1 MERRARHCRFR
12 ARTRSASPPR
22 HRDAMGPLGGLR
34 VPVQEHPGR
43 PAHSEGAAKKS
54 RSMPAPA
61 AVQKEA
67 RNAMRRGRDHE
78 RGSGD
83 RQNGEKIVEQSRHK
97 AWRRAAVQ
105 TERASLAYE
114 ARPVKVEKS
123 DAPATSLCERGNP
136 AQDQNIPVM
145 FQSLPGRSHVQ
156 LQGSVPSQ
164 LMHVTPVPVKQ
175 MPVQLQ
181 PLLQR
186 PKIETKNVPLTVLPS
201 DSGMPD
207 TPFSKTKSGRVKRP
221 MNAFM
226 VWARIHR
233 AAVAKANPGAN
244 NAEISVQLGLEWS
257 KLTEEQ
263 KQPYYEEANKIKLR
277 HREEFPGWVYQ
288 PNKKKCSP
296 PPGSAAF
303 SSTSQSTMTP
313 NPAGTIAFPSPTYTF
328 VNSTVKNS
336 IGRTVCESPAICLPA
351 SSIQHAGP
359 MTLFQTT
366 AASTTSVAV
375 AVPTLPLRPVVSS
388 QHFAEPAQTEAFVP
402 PGLSFSLKRPAPV
415 FTESF
420 SNRNPSNIS
429 SASGRFSVSNSEIP
443 GISVFPRG
451 IALPQATPFIPSP
464 AYVSTPIGQP
474 ANLFGGTPQFPF
486 CHPSFIP
493 GPRCFPS
500 STFPLRAPFGYG
512 NFSTSV
518 PQCFGFYEERNQRQ
532 EVIFSTLDEDYR
544 FRAYSEERLHEN
556 QRVCRSPDVV
566 SCQSTCSEER
576 VLSPLPQL
584 DVEVVEEVLPSP
596 PSTPSSTYIVN
607 VTDSD
612 EEEEVKFFQVL

>member
-1 MERRARHCRFR
+1 LG
-12 ARTRSASPPR
+12 SPP
-22 HRDAMGPLGGLR
+22 
-34 VPVQEHPGR
+34 
-43 PAHSEGAAKKS
+43 
-54 RSMPAPA
+54 
-61 AVQKEA
+61 
-67 RNAMRRGRDHE
+67 
-78 RGSGD
+78 
-83 RQNGEKIVEQSRHK
+83 
-97 AWRRAAVQ
+97 
-105 TERASLAYE
+105 
-114 ARPVKVEKS
+114 
-123 DAPATSLCERGNP
+123 
-136 AQDQNIPVM
+136 QDQNIPVL
-145 FQSLPGRSHVQ
+145 FQSLPSRSHVQ
-156 LQGSVPSQ
+156 IQGPLPSQ

-175 MPVQLQ
+175 VPVQLQ

-186 PKIETKNVPLTVLPS
+186 PKIETKNIPLTVLPS

-207 TPFSKTKSGRVKRP
+207 TPFSRTKSGRVKRP

-263 KQPYYEEANKIKLR
+263 KQPYYDEANKIKLR

-288 PNKKKCSP
+288 PNKKKCSS

-303 SSTSQSTMTP
+303 SGTSQSTIAT
-313 NPAGTIAFPSPTYTF
+313 NPAGTLPFSSPAYSF
-328 VNSTVKNS
+328 ANPKVKNS
-336 IGRTVCESPAICLPA
+336 IGHPVCEFSVSPATRLPA
-351 SSIQHAGP
+351 SSIQHAGA
-359 MTLFQTT
+359 MTFFQST

-375 AVPTLPLRPVVSS
+375 AVPTLPLRPAVSS
-388 QHFAEPAQTEAFVP
+388 QHFAEPAQREAFVSS
-402 PGLSFSLKRPAPV
+402 GLNFSLKRPAPA
-415 FTESF
+415 FPESF
-420 SNRNPSNIS
+420 SRNPSNIS
-429 SASGRFSVSNSEIP
+429 STSGRFSVSNSEIP

-464 AYVSTPIGQP
+464 AYVSAPIGQP
-474 ANLFGGTPQFPF
+474 ASLFGGAPQFPF

-493 GPRCFPS
+493 GSRCFPS

-512 NFSTSV
+512 NFSSSV

-532 EVIFSTLDEDYR
+532 EVIFSALDEDYR
-544 FRAYSEERLHEN
+544 FRAYSEGRIHESQHVYESPER
-556 QRVCRSPDVV
+556 V

-576 VLSPLPQL
+576 ALSPLPQL
-584 DVEVVEEVLPSP
+584 DVEVVEEVLPSS

>member
-1 MERRARHCRFR
+1 
-12 ARTRSASPPR
+12 
-22 HRDAMGPLGGLR
+22 L
-34 VPVQEHPGR
+34 
-43 PAHSEGAAKKS
+43 
-54 RSMPAPA
+54 
-61 AVQKEA
+61 
-67 RNAMRRGRDHE
+67 
-78 RGSGD
+78 
-83 RQNGEKIVEQSRHK
+83 
-97 AWRRAAVQ
+97 
-105 TERASLAYE
+105 
-114 ARPVKVEKS
+114 
-123 DAPATSLCERGNP
+123 GNP
-136 AQDQNIPVM
+136 AQDQNIPVL
-145 FQSLPGRSHVQ
+145 FQSLPPRSHVQ
-156 LQGSVPSQ
+156 LQGPLSSQ
-164 LMHVTPVPVKQ
+164 LVHVTPVPVKQ
-175 MPVQLQ
+175 VPVQLQ
-181 PLLQR
+181 PLLPR

-244 NAEISVQLGLEWS
+244 NAEISIQLGLEWS

-303 SSTSQSTMTP
+303 SGTYQNTITT
-313 NPAGTIAFPSPTYTF
+313 NPAGTLPFSSPTYSF
-328 VNSTVKNS
+328 VNSSVKNS
-336 IGRTVCESPAICLPA
+336 IGRPVCESPAIRLPA
-351 SSIQHAGP
+351 SSIQHAVP

-375 AVPTLPLRPVVSS
+375 AVPTLPLSPVVSS
-388 QHFAEPAQTEAFVP
+388 QHFAEPAQTEAFVS
-402 PGLSFSLKRPAPV
+402 PGLNFSLKRPAPV
-415 FTESF
+415 FAESF
-420 SNRNPSNIS
+420 SSRNPSNIS
-429 SASGRFSVSNSEIP
+429 STSGRFSVSNSEIP

-464 AYVSTPIGQP
+464 AYVSAPIGQP
-474 ANLFGGTPQFPF
+474 ASLFGGTPQFPF

-493 GPRCFPS
+493 GPRYFPS

-512 NFSTSV
+512 NFSSSV

-544 FRAYSEERLHEN
+544 FRAYSEERLCEN
-556 QRVCRSPDVV
+556 QRVCGSPEVV
-566 SCQSTCSEER
+566 SCQSACSEER
-576 VLSPLPQL
+576 ALSPLPQL